1 MENVKGTC
9 LCGKNQ
15 VTIKHYGNFVYSC
28 HCDMCRKM
36 SAGPVMAIDPE
47 KSENVDLKL
56 AEDSATYYRSNEEV
70 ERCFCSTC
78 GTYLFW
84 HHLGRDHFCLNAELF
99 PEIIRNADFSLQLF
113 YDRKPDYYDFAN
125 KTTYLDHNFQEVSD

>member
-15 VTIKHYGNFVYSC
+15 ITIKRYGNFIYSC

-36 SAGPVMAIDPE
+36 SAGPVMGIDPE
-47 KSENVDLKL
+47 KSENVVLDLV
-56 AEDSATYYRSNEEV
+56 EDSVTRYRSSEEV

-78 GTYLFW
+78 GTYLYW
-84 HHLGRDHFCLNAELF
+84 HHLGRDHYCFNAELF
-99 PEIIRNADFSLQLF
+99 LGIIEVADFGLQLF
-113 YDRKPDYYDFAN
+113 YDRKPAYYDFAN
-125 KTTYLDHNFQEVSD
+125 KTKRLDHNFQEITE

>member
-84 HHLGRDHFCLNAELF
+84 HNLGRDH
-99 PEIIRNADFSLQLF
+99 
-113 YDRKPDYYDFAN
+113 
-125 KTTYLDHNFQEVSD
+125 